1 MTCDNCGKKA
11 TQIREEYQLCD
22 RCYTKRFSTI
32 TIDGKN
38 MKVPAAFK
46 LQLEKMGLGRKEG
59 ESMADW
65 CNRCRAWASKQ
76 GSYGAVAEKFFGG
89 KA

>member
-1 MTCDNCGKKA
+1 MTCDNCGRKA
-11 TQIREEYQLCD
+11 TQINDLYQLCS
-22 RCYTKRFSTI
+22 RCYTVKYSTI
-32 TIDGKN
+32 NISGKN
-38 MKVPAAFK
+38 MKVKDALK

-65 CNRCRAWASKQ
+65 SGRCRTWASPTK
-76 GSYGAVAEKFFGG
+76 YGKILEG

>member
-32 TIDGKN
+32 TIDGKS

-65 CNRCRAWASKQ
+65 CNRCRAWASKTP
-76 GSYGAVAEKFFGG
+76 YGKILEG

>member
-1 MTCDNCGKKA
+1 
-11 TQIREEYQLCD
+11 
-22 RCYTKRFSTI
+22 
-32 TIDGKN
+32 

-65 CNRCRAWASKQ
+65 SGRCRAWAGKQ

>member
-1 MTCDNCGKKA
+1 MTCDNCGRIA

-32 TIDGKN
+32 TIDGKI
-38 MKVPAAFK
+38 MKAPAALK

-65 CNRCRAWASKQ
+65 CNRCRVWASKTP
-76 GSYGAVAEKFFGG
+76 YGKILEG

>member
-1 MTCDNCGKKA
+1 MTCDNCGRKA
-11 TQIREEYQLCD
+11 TQTREEYQLCD

-32 TIDGKN
+32 TIDGNN
-38 MKVPAAFK
+38 MKAPTALK

-59 ESMADW
+59 ESMTDW
-65 CNRCRAWASKQ
+65 SGRCRVSAINSRYWKK
-76 GSYGAVAEKFFGG
+76 EIER

>member
-1 MTCDNCGKKA
+1 MTCENCGRIA

-32 TIDGKN
+32 TINGKN
-38 MKVPAAFK
+38 MKAPAALK

-65 CNRCRAWASKQ
+65 CGRCRVWATNSRYWKK
-76 GSYGAVAEKFFGG
+76 EMEG

>member
-1 MTCDNCGKKA
+1 VK
-11 TQIREEYQLCD
+11 Y
-22 RCYTKRFSTI
+22 STI
-32 TIDGKN
+32 NISGKN
-38 MKVPAAFK
+38 MKVKDALK

-65 CNRCRAWASKQ
+65 CGRCRAWTSKTP
-76 GSYGAVAEKFFGG
+76 YGKILEG

>member
-1 MTCDNCGKKA
+1 MTCDDCGRIA
-11 TQIREEYQLCD
+11 TQTREEYQLCD

-38 MKVPAAFK
+38 MKVSEAFK
-46 LQLEKMGLGRKEG
+46 LQLEKVGLGRKEG

-65 CNRCRAWASKQ
+65 CGRCRAWASPTK
-76 GSYGAVAEKFFGG
+76 YGKILEG

>member
-1 MTCDNCGKKA
+1 
-11 TQIREEYQLCD
+11 
-22 RCYTKRFSTI
+22 
-32 TIDGKN
+32 
-38 MKVPAAFK
+38 MKVPTAFK

-65 CNRCRAWASKQ
+65 SGRCRTWASPTK
-76 GSYGAVAEKFFGG
+76 YGKILEG